1 MCTSIATTSTATGS
15 CKGGNGWFCFD
26 ELFLSYDH
34 PFHAQLEHAV
44 RIDIVNSASATA
56 NRLAV
61 ELSRE
66 SARELANRL
75 LTVLDLAD
83 EYESSPA

>member
-15 CKGGNGWFCFD
+15 CKGTSGWFCFD
-26 ELFLSYDH
+26 ELFLGYDH

-44 RIDIVNSASATA
+44 RIDFVNSASATT
-56 NRLAV
+56 NRIAV
-61 ELSRE
+61 ELSRD

-75 LTVLDLAD
+75 LAVLDQAD
-83 EYESSPA
+83 AYESSLA

>member
-1 MCTSIATTSTATGS
+1 MCTTIASGAAVTGS
-15 CKGGNGWFCFD
+15 GKGANGWFHVD
-26 ELFLSYDH
+26 QVYLGYDH

-44 RIDIVNSASATA
+44 SIDFVNEVTSTK
-56 NRLAV
+56 NRLTV

-75 LTVLDLAD
+75 LAIVDEAD
-83 EYESSPA
+83 AFESS